1 MEGKLMKDK
10 KNIETEISKEE
21 KKTINNEEK
30 TEDIEGFSYCS
41 SSKQKCMTDCSGNPV
56 ISTLS

>member
-1 MEGKLMKDK
+1 MEEKLMEDK
-10 KNIETEISKEE
+10 KNIETDNLKEE
-21 KKTINNEEK
+21 KKHVNIDER

>member
-1 MEGKLMKDK
+1 MKDK
-10 KNIETEISKEE
+10 KYTERENLKGE
-21 KKTINNEEK
+21 KKNIADVER

-41 SSKQKCMTDCSGNPV
+41 SSRQKCMTDCSGNPV

>member
-1 MEGKLMKDK
+1 MKDK

>member
-1 MEGKLMKDK
+1 MEDK
-10 KNIETEISKEE
+10 KNIETDNLKEE
-21 KKTINNEEK
+21 KKHVNIDER